1 MRNREVA
8 HEWVYYGPDGHT
20 GKSSNGNLWYD
31 GNRIYSYRTLMG
43 IINDD
48 GSVFLNCNNYSGTTS
63 KHQSYIRQAVSHMPV
78 VYMRA
83 ESLKP
88 IDEIP
93 LLMDELSET
102 IKNPI
107 KSKDKLYKAKML
119 EDNISVLKQFDYLS
133 LSEEEEED
141 YSKLLDRIVEG
152 TEYLQEKAERAKQP
166 NENKIKKLN
175 RAVKKLGDV
184 SSKTLSD
191 IQAEVTDVPKK
202 DRDVVAYMAMG
213 LPVEGAKGDQL
224 YLLSN
229 QSLWTSKGVRLSP
242 KDVVVCVGF
251 AKRYL
256 ADDTEGLEGKHIGPY
271 TILEVTPEYV
281 QVGCHT
287 IMRDTLKVLLRD
299 YNLITK
305 GE

>member
-8 HEWVYYGPDGHT
+8 HEWVYNGPDGHT

-43 IINDD
+43 VINDD
-48 GSVFLNCNNYSGTTS
+48 GSVFLNCNNYSSTTS
-63 KHQSYIRQAVSHMPV
+63 CHQSYIRQAVSHMPV

-93 LLMDELSET
+93 LLMDELSEA
-102 IKNPI
+102 IKKPI
-107 KSKDKLYKAKML
+107 KSKDSLYKAEILM
-119 EDNISVLKQFDYLS
+119 DNIHVLKQFDYLS

-141 YSKLLDRIVEG
+141 YSKLLDRVVEG
-152 TEYLQEKAERAKQP
+152 KKYLEEKAARAKQP
-166 NENKIKKLN
+166 SEHKIKKLE

-184 SSKTLSD
+184 SSKTLVEIRQELMS
-191 IQAEVTDVPKK
+191 IQNKDKRVTC
-202 DRDVVAYMAMG
+202 YMAMG
-213 LPVEGAKGDQL
+213 LSVEGAKGDQL
-224 YLLSN
+224 YLSRDLN
-229 QSLWTSKGVRLSP
+229 LRTSKGVHLSP
-242 KDVVVCVGF
+242 KDVVICVGF

-256 ADDTEGLEGKHIGPY
+256 ADDTDDLEGKHIGPY
-271 TILEVTPEYV
+271 TILEVAPEYV